1 MINLKNI
8 FALVFTLLFLTT
20 YSQDKSDETTYGYL
34 TGQLGIRKEALVHEG
49 IAAVKGVRI
58 KKVLGAGIGIEALK
72 FKGRKSICVPVH
84 ADFRYFFPSE
94 SIFQLFFIA
103 QAGYSLYNSKQNFPG
118 TEISFASALTTKG
131 GLFYGSGF
139 GVSGKGK
146 ISPTL
151 ALRYTSYT
159 FNFTKTGNFPEQKGT
174 SRSKTI
180 ALNFGITF

>member
-1 MINLKNI
+1 MINLKNV

-34 TGQLGIRKEALVHEG
+34 TGQLGIHKEALVHEG

-72 FKGRKSICVPVH
+72 FKGLKSICVPVH

-118 TEISFASALTTKG
+118 TEISFASALATKG
-131 GLFYGSGF
+131 GLFYGGGF

-146 ISPTL
+146 ISPSL

-174 SRSKTI
+174 SQSKAI